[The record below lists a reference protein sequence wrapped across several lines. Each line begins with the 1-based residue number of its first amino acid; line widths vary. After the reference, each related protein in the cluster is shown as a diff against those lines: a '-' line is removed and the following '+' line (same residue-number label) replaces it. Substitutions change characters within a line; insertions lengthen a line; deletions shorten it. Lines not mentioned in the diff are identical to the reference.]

1 MNILQVISSANPAGG
16 GPIAGALQF
25 DTCFR
30 TAGHR
35 CQLATLDDPSAP
47 WIPDVAADTVPLGPG
62 AGTYGYTRRL
72 RPWLQAHASQ
82 FDAVVTHGLWQ
93 YHTMATRRAVQGS
106 RTPYFVFTHGML
118 DPYFKHRYPLKHW
131 KKAVYWTA
139 FEHDVV
145 RDAAAVLFTC
155 EEERLLARES
165 FRRYAAREEVV
176 SFGATRP
183 EVPPRDLAE
192 VFLEAHPHL
201 RDRRIVLFLGRI
213 HEKKGCDLA
222 IEAFARCAGE
232 DKRLVLVMAGP
243 GDPALVARLQSLAA
257 SRGVSARVTWP
268 GMLTGARKWGAL
280 AAAEVFLLPSHQ
292 ENFGA
297 VVAESLAMGTPVLV
311 SNKVNIWREIEAD
324 RAGFVADDSV
334 DGTVRNLGRWL
345 DLPAQE
351 QAALRARAEQCF
363 SSRFQMQAVA
373 ERMLKLIQQQVRP

>member
-1 MNILQVISSANPAGG
+1 MNILQVISSTNPASG
-16 GPIAGALQF
+16 GPAAGALQF
-25 DTCFR
+25 DSFFR

-35 CQLATLDDPSAP
+35 SQIATLDDPASP
-47 WIPDVAADTVPLGPG
+47 WMADVPADTVPLGPG
-62 AGTYGYTRRL
+62 AGTYAYSRRL
-72 RPWLQAHASQ
+72 RPWLQAHARE

-93 YHTMATRRAVQGS
+93 YHTMATRRSARSSG
-106 RTPYFVFTHGML
+106 TPYFVFTHGML

-131 KKAVYWTA
+131 KKAIYWTA

-183 EVPPRDLAE
+183 EEPPRELAE
-192 VFLEAHPHL
+192 AFFAFHPHL
-201 RDRRIVLFLGRI
+201 RERRIVLFLGRI

-222 IEAFARCAGE
+222 IEAFARCAAE
-232 DKRLVLVMAGP
+232 DERLVLVMAGP
-243 GDPALVARLQSLAA
+243 GEPALVAQLKSLAA
-257 SRGVSARVTWP
+257 SRGVAGRVTWP
-268 GMLTGARKWGAL
+268 GMLLGAEKWGAL
-280 AAAEVFLLPSHQ
+280 AAAEVFVLPSHQ

-297 VVAESLAMGTPVLV
+297 VVAESLAMGTPVLL

-334 DGTVRNLGRWL
+334 DGTVRSLGRWL

-351 QAALRARAEQCF
+351 RAALRERAQQCYL
-363 SSRFQMQAVA
+363 SRFRMQAVA
-373 ERMLKLIQQQVRP
+373 ERMLNLIQRVRP